1 MRLSLMKAAH
11 AAVGGASCRKS
22 GYVGR
27 KRRAKP
33 DHSSPSIVHQISAPI
48 QLTTFIPHPH
58 TASFKLDTLIDV
70 VALVAASK
78 RQRAVLWQDASGNW
92 LPLSSDELLARIYT
106 LANVFRTWG
115 ILKGDRIAILSENR
129 WEWPVVDFATLV
141 LGAADVPIYPTL
153 TAQQIAV
160 LLNDSAARI
169 AVVSTEAQYRKIA
182 SVLSQ
187 TKLEHIIVMDE
198 IANLASPATTLSSL
212 LQGAPAPAI
221 DMQQWLRSSPV
232 QPEDLA
238 TLIYTSGTTGEPK
251 GVMLTHGNIASN
263 LNHSTRTF
271 DWNPDS
277 TCISFL
283 PLSHITAR
291 HLDYALFCYGATL
304 AYCGSF
310 DRVPAAITSV
320 KPTVVVAVPR
330 VYEKI
335 REVVERRAAGKP
347 IVKKLLTWALA
358 NGRRHREE
366 ILRGATP
373 TSLGWRLADRLVFQK
388 IKQQA
393 FGGRAHDFIS
403 GGAPLGLETA
413 GWFADLGIRIFEGY
427 GLTETSPVLAL
438 NNAQNH
444 RIGSVGKPIESVEY
458 KFAPDGELLVR
469 GPFVFVGYWHKPDA
483 TREAIE
489 TDGWFHTGDIGRVD
503 GDGFLYITD
512 RKKELLKT
520 SGGKMIAPQPIEGKL
535 NSSLLV
541 ASAVVVGDRHKFLSV
556 LIAPNFPALEDQA
569 RQRGITFSSRADLL
583 SHPAVKAE
591 YDALIHRVN
600 QGLANFETIKR
611 FYLVPDEWSME
622 SGEFTPSM
630 KLKRRVVVARYADKI
645 DALYHDEATAPT
657 VDRII

>member
-1 MRLSLMKAAH
+1 M
-11 AAVGGASCRKS
+11 
-22 GYVGR
+22 
-27 KRRAKP
+27 
-33 DHSSPSIVHQISAPI
+33 
-48 QLTTFIPHPH
+48 
-58 TASFKLDTLIDV
+58 FKLDTLIDV

-78 RQRAVLWQDASGNW
+78 RPRAVLWQDASGNW
-92 LPLSSDELLARIYT
+92 LPISSDELLARVYT
-106 LANVFRTWG
+106 LANAFRNWG
-115 ILKGDRIAILSENR
+115 IQKGDRIAILSENR

-153 TAQQIAV
+153 TPEQIAV

-182 SVLSQ
+182 SILPQ
-187 TKLEHIIVMDE
+187 TKLEHILIMDE
-198 IANLASPATTLSSL
+198 VANLAPPAVTLSSL
-212 LQGAPAPAI
+212 LHGAPSPAI
-221 DMQQWLRSSPV
+221 DMQQWLTESPV
-232 QPEDLA
+232 KPEDLA

-271 DWNPDS
+271 DWNPGS

-310 DRVPAAITSV
+310 ERVPAAIASV
-320 KPTVVVAVPR
+320 KPTVFVAVPR

-335 REVVERRAAGKP
+335 REVVERRAASKP
-347 IVKKLLTWALA
+347 IVKKLLAWALA

-373 TSLGWRLADRLVFQK
+373 ASLSWRLANRLVFK
-388 IKQQA
+388 KVTQQA
-393 FGGRAHDFIS
+393 FGGQVRDFIS
-403 GGAPLGLETA
+403 GGAPLGIDTA

-489 TDGWFHTGDIGRVD
+489 PEGWFHTGDIGRVD
-503 GDGFLYITD
+503 DDGFLYITD

-520 SGGKMIAPQPIEGKL
+520 SGGKMIAPQPIESKL
-535 NSSLLV
+535 NNNLLI
-541 ASAVVVGDRHKFLSV
+541 SNAVVVGDRHKFLSA
-556 LIAPNFPALEDQA
+556 LIAPNFPALEDLA
-569 RQRGITFSSRADLL
+569 RQLGIAFSSRADLVGK
-583 SHPAVKAE
+583 PAVNAE
-591 YDALIHRVN
+591 YQSLVHRVN
-600 QGLANFETIKR
+600 EGLAKFETIKR

-622 SGEFTPSM
+622 SGEFTPTM
-630 KLKRRVVVARYADKI
+630 KLRRRVVVARYADKI
-645 DALYHDEATAPT
+645 AALYHDEATAPT
-657 VDRII
+657 VDGLI

>member
-1 MRLSLMKAAH
+1 M
-11 AAVGGASCRKS
+11 
-22 GYVGR
+22 
-27 KRRAKP
+27 
-33 DHSSPSIVHQISAPI
+33 
-48 QLTTFIPHPH
+48 
-58 TASFKLDTLIDV
+58 FKLDTLIDV

-78 RQRAVLWQDASGNW
+78 RQSAVLWQNASGNW
-92 LPLSSDELLARIYT
+92 LPLSSDELLARVYT
-106 LANVFRTWG
+106 LANAFRSWG

-153 TAQQIAV
+153 TAEQIVV

-169 AVVSTEAQYRKIA
+169 AVVSTEGQYRKIA

-198 IANLASPATTLSSL
+198 IANLESPATTLSSL
-212 LQGAPAPAI
+212 LQGAPSAAI
-221 DMQQWLRSSPV
+221 DMEQWLSSSPV
-232 QPEDLA
+232 KPQDLA

-271 DWNPDS
+271 DWNTDS

-310 DRVPAAITSV
+310 DRLPAAITSV

-335 REVVERRAAGKP
+335 REVVERRAASKP
-347 IVKKLLTWALA
+347 IVKKLLTWAIA

-366 ILRGATP
+366 TLRGAIP
-373 TSLGWRLADRLVFQK
+373 TSLSWRLADRLVFQK
-388 IKQQA
+388 IRQQA

-403 GGAPLGLETA
+403 GGAPLGMETA

-458 KFAPDGELLVR
+458 KFALDGELLVR